1 MNAGQARKII
11 LGWMAMTVAAATSVY
26 AAPEA
31 SKEAVGVHWGTSY
44 EQAKAL
50 AAERHVP
57 ILADFSGSD
66 WCGWCM
72 KLDKEVF
79 SEKAFRDYAATN
91 LVLLLVDFPR
101 RTAQAAEVAKQ
112 NRAMADQYGVEGF
125 PTILL
130 LDASG
135 KELARTG
142 YQPGGADAYVRH
154 LRTLL
159 EKH

>member
-1 MNAGQARKII
+1 MRFNIGLAMSVVVAFCLNVQATE
-11 LGWMAMTVAAATSVY
+11 WETDF
-26 AAPEA
+26 
-31 SKEAVGVHWGTSY
+31 
-44 EQAKAL
+44 AKASTN
-50 AAERHVP
+50 AVKSGRH
-57 ILADFSGSD
+57 LLLDFCGSD